1 MSPTLASPGSDLS
14 NGTGTLNGD
23 SRSFLVNEAGSPEY
37 QRRAPGH
44 NYGPIPNVFARE
56 TPEWMYEWARERQA
70 QVLNTQR
77 PLPTPPRLQEPQK
90 AAPPVDRPEG
100 VFQSAMRPV
109 EAYGSA
115 EYSASPARAFEDK
128 PSRCA
133 PFDNGPVQQSEPERI
148 NHKKELRNRQSEPR
162 IAWEAILEREKK
174 LEELVAH
181 YQTEREQLARD
192 RRHRGIWEITFEL
205 YV

>member
-1 MSPTLASPGSDLS
+1 MLHRNRESETQRGQAMTRSTLGLNSEPNQPEWLSKTQGESRWAHERGASLMSPTLASPGSDLS

-115 EYSASPARAFEDK
+115 EYSASPARAEF
-128 PSRCA
+128 S
-133 PFDNGPVQQSEPERI
+133 F
-148 NHKKELRNRQSEPR
+148 
-162 IAWEAILEREKK
+162 
-174 LEELVAH
+174 
-181 YQTEREQLARD
+181 
-192 RRHRGIWEITFEL
+192 
-205 YV
+205 